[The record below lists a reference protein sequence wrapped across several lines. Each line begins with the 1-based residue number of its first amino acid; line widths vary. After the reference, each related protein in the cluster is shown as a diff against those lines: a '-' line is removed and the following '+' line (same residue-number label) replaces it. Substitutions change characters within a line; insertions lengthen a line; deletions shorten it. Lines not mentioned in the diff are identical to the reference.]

1 MKKTMSAEKTA
12 KKIGAAKKTK
22 KLDEAQKKAPGT
34 RRITLNHITKIEGHA
49 SLLIRIEEGVI
60 QEVDL
65 FSEEGARFF
74 EGLVVGRNY
83 DDTVEMTSRICGI
96 CSTAHVTAAL
106 KALERTMD
114 VKISKDAQLM
124 REIMAIGERI
134 RSHATHL
141 YFLVLPDYLGYESAL
156 AMAPKFKKEVND
168 ALDMMKLGNS
178 IIETFG
184 GRQIHPVGGVIG
196 GMTLTPRPE
205 HLDILKEL
213 LKKAKEQSFKT
224 LELFAGLAYPDFT
237 RETEYFSLEPV
248 HGQPLIAGRIVG
260 SDGKHFDE
268 KDYQK
273 YFSEYMDTRGT
284 TKFAVKQGKSYRVGA
299 LARVNNNAKDAKM
312 FTPKIKSILK
322 KHKITFP
329 SHNPFH
335 TNIAQAIELHHW
347 IVRAEDILKATKFPD
362 KKEEFVVNTK
372 AGHGVGAVEAPRG
385 VLYHDYVTDKK
396 GLVKKA
402 NIMTPTVQN
411 MRAMEDDIKAFLP
424 QLLHLTKDQIAL
436 EIEKL
441 IRAYDPCFSCSTH
454 FLDIKWDEQ

>member
-1 MKKTMSAEKTA
+1 MKKTKNAKQTA
-12 KKIGAAKKTK
+12 KKIADAVNTCKT
-22 KLDEAQKKAPGT
+22 T

-49 SLLIRIEEGVI
+49 SLIIRIEKGI
-60 QEVDL
+60 IKEVDL

-96 CSTAHVTAAL
+96 CSVSHITAAL
-106 KALERTMD
+106 KALERTMN
-114 VKISKDAQLM
+114 VKASKDSQLM

-156 AMAPKFKKEVND
+156 AMAPKFKKEVSD
-168 ALDMMKLGNS
+168 ALDLMKLGNS
-178 IIETFG
+178 IIEVFG

-196 GMTLTPRPE
+196 GMTLTPKPE
-205 HLDILKEL
+205 HLDKLKVML
-213 LKKAKEQSFKT
+213 AKGKEQSFKT
-224 LELFAGLAYPDFT
+224 LDLFAGLAYPDFE

-248 HGQPLIAGRIVG
+248 DGQPLLAGHIIG
-260 SDGKHFDE
+260 SDGKRFDE
-268 KDYQK
+268 KHYQK
-273 YFSEYMDTRGT
+273 YFTEYMDMRGT
-284 TKFAVKQGKSYRVGA
+284 TKFAVKKGKSYRVGA
-299 LARVNNNAKDAKM
+299 LARVNNNAKM
-312 FTPKIKSILK
+312 LTPKIKGILK
-322 KHKITFP
+322 KHKVSFP

-335 TNIAQAIELHHW
+335 MNIAQAIELYHW
-347 IVRAEDILKATKFPD
+347 IVRAEQILKATKFPE
-362 KKEEFVVNTK
+362 KKESFVVKPK

-385 VLYHDYVTDKK
+385 VLYHDYITDKK

-424 QLLHLTKDQIAL
+424 QILHLTKDQISL

-454 FLDIKWDEQ
+454 FLDIKWDEH